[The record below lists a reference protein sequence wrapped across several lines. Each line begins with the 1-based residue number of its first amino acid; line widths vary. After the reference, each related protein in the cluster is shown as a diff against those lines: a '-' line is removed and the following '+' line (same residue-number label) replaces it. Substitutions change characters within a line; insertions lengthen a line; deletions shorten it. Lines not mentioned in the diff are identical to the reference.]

1 MFGLDVYGD
10 PYQGKLDPTLK
21 DKTRIWDQGFF
32 NNIFL
37 MNLVKD
43 LQEALCLRLKKKKKL
58 ALKISVEKSTLGCA
72 WRKYLGGNARL
83 YL

>member
-43 LQEALCLRLKKKKKL
+43 LQEALC
-58 ALKISVEKSTLGCA
+58 
-72 WRKYLGGNARL
+72 
-83 YL
+83 